1 LDESEEREEI
11 SEEQTRRLL
20 KSGNKPM
27 KLLSSILVLAIATT
41 ASSCSDDEVEVRSMC

>member
-1 LDESEEREEI
+1 MFFGRKCGEL
-11 SEEQTRRLL
+11 RRAN
-20 KSGNKPM
+20 KEVIKVGNKPM

>member
-1 LDESEEREEI
+1 V
-11 SEEQTRRLL
+11 RRAQKSKQGGYL
-20 KSGNKPM
+20 KVGNKPM